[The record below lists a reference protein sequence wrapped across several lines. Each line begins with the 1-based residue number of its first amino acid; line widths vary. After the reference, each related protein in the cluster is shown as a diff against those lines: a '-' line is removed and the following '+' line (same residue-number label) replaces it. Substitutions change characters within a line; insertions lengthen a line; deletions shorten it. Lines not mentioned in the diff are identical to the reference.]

1 MKKSKKNSSTDSKK
15 YVFVEAPGRDFTAI
29 KLTKGKYKNVILKY
43 GKVAFAKNENKD
55 GTLPMKFDYDLLQ
68 IPKNLKDLKKDLEKI
83 SGDVIP
89 TMMTEMNISTLKL
102 ADGSAVEV
110 KPVYSASIPIAK
122 KEEAFNWLRDND
134 LGDLIKNEVTVSFGR
149 NEDNKALQYANLAQ
163 GQGYQPIQKLKVEPM
178 TLKALVR
185 ERVESGKD
193 MPSDLFNVFA
203 GNRTKLTRKQ

>member
-1 MKKSKKNSSTDSKK
+1 MNSIDFEKDQAEAITQTNEVKALSDQVLNLRNLEDKIKQKESELKK
-15 YVFVEAPGRDFTAI
+15 
-29 KLTKGKYKNVILKY
+29 
-43 GKVAFAKNENKD
+43 
-55 GTLPMKFDYDLLQ
+55 
-68 IPKNLKDLKKDLEKI
+68 LKKDSEII
-83 SGDVIP
+83 SGEVIP

-110 KPVYSASIPIAK
+110 KPIYGASITSEK
-122 KEEAFNWLRDND
+122 KEEAFNWLRNNG

>member
-1 MKKSKKNSSTDSKK
+1 MNNIDFEKDQTHSISKTEDLSKLSEQ
-15 YVFVEAPGRDFTAI
+15 VL
-29 KLTKGKYKNVILKY
+29 KLKDLEDEVKTK
-43 GKVAFAKNENKD
+43 E
-55 GTLPMKFDYDLLQ
+55 
-68 IPKNLKDLKKDLEKI
+68 KNLKDLKKNLEKI

-110 KPVYSASIPIAK
+110 KPVYSASISTDK
-122 KEEAFNWLRDND
+122 KEEAFNWLRNND
-134 LGDLIKNEVTVSFGR
+134 LGDLIKNEITVSFGR

-163 GQGYQPIQKLKVEPM
+163 GQGYQPIQKLKGEPM

-185 ERVESGKD
+185 ERVESGQD

-203 GNRTKLTRKQ
+203 GNRTKITRKQ

>member
-1 MKKSKKNSSTDSKK
+1 MNNINYEEDKKELLDEATNVNKLSDQVVRLRDLEDKLKIKEEELKK
-15 YVFVEAPGRDFTAI
+15 
-29 KLTKGKYKNVILKY
+29 
-43 GKVAFAKNENKD
+43 
-55 GTLPMKFDYDLLQ
+55 
-68 IPKNLKDLKKDLEKI
+68 LKKDVEIL

-102 ADGSAVEV
+102 SDGSAVEV
-110 KPVYSASIPIAK
+110 RPIYGASISPNNREA
-122 KEEAFNWLRDND
+122 AFNWLRDNG

-149 NEDNKALQYANLAQ
+149 NEDNKAVEYTVLAQ
-163 GQGYQPIQKLKVEPM
+163 GHGYQPIQKLKVEPM

-185 ERVESGKD
+185 ERVESGQD

>member
-1 MKKSKKNSSTDSKK
+1 MNNINFEQDQREAITQTNDVKALSDQVLNLRNLEDNIKKKEDELKK
-15 YVFVEAPGRDFTAI
+15 
-29 KLTKGKYKNVILKY
+29 
-43 GKVAFAKNENKD
+43 
-55 GTLPMKFDYDLLQ
+55 
-68 IPKNLKDLKKDLEKI
+68 LKKD
-83 SGDVIP
+83 SGILSGEVIP

-110 KPVYSASIPIAK
+110 KPIYGASISPDN
-122 KEEAFNWLRDND
+122 KEKAFKWLRDNG
-134 LGDLIKNEVTVSFGR
+134 LGDLIKNEVTVSFGQ
-149 NEDNKALQYANLAQ
+149 NEDNKASIYANLAK

-185 ERVESGKD
+185 ERVESGQD